1 MTDASWTRNPGDA
14 PGDDCRAGALP
25 SDASDRP
32 ATRPACTS
40 GSAHPATGA
49 DLPQGAPES
58 GADPREAIVEHLP
71 ALRAFALSLSR
82 DMATADDMVQDT
94 LLKAWNKFHL
104 FTPGTNLR
112 AWLFTILRNN
122 LNSQRR
128 KRRREVPVSDGALAA
143 RLVSKPDHDGRLALA
158 ELNAA
163 LAQLPHEQREALILV
178 GAMGFSVEEAAETCG
193 CAPGTIKS
201 RANRGRR
208 ALADILGLDH
218 ASGMTATDAA
228 AMAVLSAPG
237 QPG

>member
-1 MTDASWTRNPGDA
+1 MSDASWTHIPGDA
-14 PGDDCRAGALP
+14 PGDDLRTFEPPCDGR
-25 SDASDRP
+25 SDAS
-32 ATRPACTS
+32 A
-40 GSAHPATGA
+40 GSAGPARGA
-49 DLPQGAPES
+49 AGAGGEA
-58 GADPREAIVEHLP
+58 GADPREVILEHLP
-71 ALRAFALSLSR
+71 ALRAFALSLAR
-82 DMATADDMVQDT
+82 NPATADDMVQDT
-94 LLKAWNKFHL
+94 VLKAWKKFHL

-128 KRRREVPVSDGALAA
+128 KRRREVPDSDGALAA

-158 ELNAA
+158 ELNEA

-178 GAMGFSVEEAAETCG
+178 GAMGFTVEEAAGTCG

-208 ALADILGLDH
+208 ALADMLGLDH
-218 ASGMTATDAA
+218 ASGMTATDAT
-228 AMAVLSAPG
+228 AMAVLAAPD